1 MQPPNPQKCLE
12 ATVMLASLRAFPRV
26 CLSSAEAVAE
36 RAKARE
42 LFENVLKVLDLV
54 ETPRLNGSQ
63 SGTDSYQKRKALS
76 NFGDDL
82 DLFIEAGRLWK
93 DDEEP
98 RVRLLEEAVRVAES
112 RAQAGGPPEPRLR
125 NNLGVLKHNKGEF
138 KEAQSTYEAALT
150 EASSV
155 SGENSEG
162 MITTILYNLGRLYED
177 QGETNLAKE
186 AFKKL
191 LRRHRE
197 YTDGKSY

>member
-1 MQPPNPQKCLE
+1 
-12 ATVMLASLRAFPRV
+12 MLASLRAFPRV

-98 RVRLLEEAVRVAES
+98 RVRLLEEAVRVADS
-112 RAQAGGPPEPRLR
+112 RA
-125 NNLGVLKHNKGEF
+125 
-138 KEAQSTYEAALT
+138 
-150 EASSV
+150 
-155 SGENSEG
+155 
-162 MITTILYNLGRLYED
+162 
-177 QGETNLAKE
+177 
-186 AFKKL
+186 
-191 LRRHRE
+191 
-197 YTDGKSY
+197 

>member
-26 CLSSAEAVAE
+26 GLSSADAAAE

-42 LFENVLKVLDLV
+42 LFENVLKVLDLA

-63 SGTDSYQKRKALS
+63 SGTDAYQKRKAFS

-82 DLFIEAGRLWK
+82 DLFIEAGRLWQ
-93 DDEEP
+93 DDEKP

-112 RAQAGGPPEPRLR
+112 RVQAGGPPEPRLL
-125 NNLGVLKHNKGEF
+125 NNLAVLKHNKGEF
-138 KEAQSTYEAALT
+138 KEARSTYEAALT

-155 SGENSEG
+155 GDEG
-162 MITTILYNLGRLYED
+162 MATTILYNLGRLYED
-177 QGETNLAKE
+177 QGEANLAKQ
-186 AFKKL
+186 AYKKL
-191 LRRHRE
+191 LTRHPE
-197 YTDGKSY
+197 YADGKSD